1 MLPRHNIN
9 FQTLKNDRRSQIM
22 DVALEHFASN
32 GYHNT
37 TVNHIARHARISK
50 GLMYLYFDSKEE
62 LLSKIV
68 ERSLNQ
74 IAEYLDPDKDG
85 FLTEQEFELFIRKFF
100 NLLREKRTFWQLFFQ
115 MVMQKEVR
123 EHLFSYFI
131 FPVIHEETRYPENKI
146 SFPPDISKM
155 LLEYFKRKKDKKPEG
170 YDHILDMKL
179 FIYTMEGFAMISAFL
194 EKPDDEY
201 YEKAIDKIIEQYK

>member
-100 NLLREKRTFWQLFFQ
+100 NVLREKRTFW
-115 MVMQKEVR
+115 
-123 EHLFSYFI
+123 
-131 FPVIHEETRYPENKI
+131 
-146 SFPPDISKM
+146 
-155 LLEYFKRKKDKKPEG
+155 RKSVKAR
-170 YDHILDMKL
+170 I
-179 FIYTMEGFAMISAFL
+179 GFALILPAGICPIQRFG
-194 EKPDDEY
+194 KP
-201 YEKAIDKIIEQYK
+201 I